1 MLLKPAKFKARGYP
15 FLDQNKQ
22 HTSIVGSSIRI
33 FIIRF
38 FSTLASLITM
48 IYFSHQLE
56 PKYYGVYQNFWVQL
70 SIASSIGGLGLG
82 LLIFTYPP
90 ETLRRLIQKLKP
102 KFYLSYAAFLILIG
116 IGFTLLRY
124 HSISEVL
131 QKGYLSFLFFLF
143 YTVCLLLEAFVI
155 ITKKYRL
162 LTLTSLLYAIAFVG
176 SAFYTYYNGFRL
188 ETFIACLL
196 PFLVLRTL
204 MLFFPFYAFMKEKAQ
219 GKFMKAGA
227 GSVLSLWIHLGFYD
241 LATMLI
247 IWIDKFIV
255 SLVTNEET
263 AAVYF
268 NGTFNIPFLPIV
280 LSAVSSATLMQLTL
294 SASTAEKARLMK
306 QVGKVLS
313 CAAYPLFFFLLVYR
327 EEFVLTVFSD
337 QYRAS
342 IPIFLCSILILPV
355 RAYSN
360 TIILQNLQKGKIM
373 NTGLILDF
381 VTAAIL
387 FYPLYLWLGLA
398 GVALSFVIS
407 TYVQSLFYLYHS
419 GKLLQVPML
428 SLIPVKN
435 WLIKAAFF
443 GTLTFALHMLFR
455 DMEALKSL
463 VISAIICG
471 AMAAFILKLEM
482 KRTNTTHT

>member
-1 MLLKPAKFKARGYP
+1 
-15 FLDQNKQ
+15 
-22 HTSIVGSSIRI
+22 
-33 FIIRF
+33 
-38 FSTLASLITM
+38 M

-56 PKYYGVYQNFWVQL
+56 PKYYGIYQNFWVQL

-90 ETLRRLIQKLKP
+90 ETLRHLIQKLKP
-102 KFYLSYAAFLILIG
+102 KFYLGYAVLLIVIG
-116 IGFTLLRY
+116 IGFTLLRH
-124 HSISEVL
+124 HSISDVV

-143 YTVCLLLEAFVI
+143 YTLSLLLEAFVI
-155 ITKKYRL
+155 IIKKYKL
-162 LTLTSLLYAIAFVG
+162 LTITSLLYAFAFVG
-176 SAFYTYYNGFRL
+176 SAFFTYYNGFQL

-196 PFLVLRTL
+196 PFLILRTL
-204 MLFFPFYAFMKEKAQ
+204 ILFFPFYSFMKEKAS
-219 GKFMKAGA
+219 GKFMRAGR

-241 LATMLI
+241 VATMLI
-247 IWIDKFIV
+247 IWIDKFII

-268 NGTFNIPFLPIV
+268 NGTFSIPFLPIV
-280 LSAVSSATLMQLTL
+280 LSAVSSATLMQLTQ
-294 SASTAEKARLMK
+294 SASAAEKARLMQ

-313 CAAYPLFFFLLVYR
+313 CAAYPLFFFLLVYK
-327 EEFVLTVFSD
+327 EEFVVTVFSE

-373 NTGLILDF
+373 NIGLILDF
-381 VTAAIL
+381 ATAAIL

-419 GKLLQVPML
+419 AKLLRVSML
-428 SLIPVKN
+428 SLIPIKN

-443 GTLTFALHMLFR
+443 GILTVTLHTLFQN
-455 DMEALKSL
+455 MEALKSL
-463 VISAIICG
+463 AIAAIICG
-471 AMAAFILKLEM
+471 AMAAIILKSEM
-482 KRTNTTHT
+482 KRTNTTNT

>member
-1 MLLKPAKFKARGYP
+1 MNSKFQSANVYL

-90 ETLRRLIQKLKP
+90 QTLRHLIQKLKP
-102 KFYLSYAAFLILIG
+102 KFYLGYGALLIVTG
-116 IGFTLLRY
+116 IGFMLLRH
-124 HSISEVL
+124 HSVSDAL
-131 QKGYLSFLFFLF
+131 QKGYLSFLFFIF
-143 YTVCLLLEAFVI
+143 YTFSLLLEAFAI
-155 ITKKYRL
+155 IIKKHRL
-162 LTLTSLLYAIAFVG
+162 LTVTGLLYALSFVG
-176 SAFYTYYNGFRL
+176 SAFFAYYNGFRL

-196 PFLVLRTL
+196 PFLILRTL
-204 MLFFPFYAFMKEKAQ
+204 ILFFPFYSFMKEKAP
-219 GKFMKAGA
+219 GKFMKAGR
-227 GSVLSLWIHLGFYD
+227 GSALSLWIHLGFYD

-247 IWIDKFIV
+247 IWIDKFII

-268 NGTFNIPFLPIV
+268 NGTFSIPFLPIV
-280 LSAVSSATLMQLTL
+280 LSAVSSATLIQLTQ
-294 SASTAEKARLMK
+294 SASAAEKARLMQ

-337 QYRAS
+337 QYKAS

-373 NTGLILDF
+373 NVGLILDF
-381 VTAAIL
+381 ITAAIL

-419 GKLLQVPML
+419 AKLLGVSIWSM
-428 SLIPVKN
+428 IPLKN

-443 GTLTFALHMLFR
+443 GILTVTLHIFFQNMDAV
-455 DMEALKSL
+455 KSL

-471 AMAAFILKLEM
+471 VAAAIILKMEM
-482 KRTNTTHT
+482 KRTNTTNT